1 MTRPSRIV
9 RASPAAA
16 LLAALLLIVPVAA
29 GAQAGGHSHPEPAD
43 TVPRLGEV
51 DFPTSAPPEAH
62 AAFVRGVLLL
72 HNFHYGPAAE
82 AFRRAQQIDP
92 GDVMSYWGE
101 AMTYTH
107 PVWNEQDTAAAHTA
121 LARLAP
127 TREARLA
134 KARTP
139 RERAWLESVEVLYGG
154 ESPKAARDTAYS
166 AAMGRMHARQPDDV
180 EGASFYALSL
190 LGLSQGDRDVPT
202 YERASLLADSL
213 FRAHPRHPGA
223 AHYLIH
229 AVDDPQHARLGLA
242 AARAY
247 SAIAPSAGH
256 ALHMTSHIFVA
267 MGMWDDVVRAN
278 EEAMATAK
286 RAVGHS
292 AQWIVYGL
300 LQQGRRREAV
310 RWLDSMAVE
319 ANSPVQRIRADSRM
333 HLGITVPAYVAD
345 THQGDAPALRLLSD
359 TMTAPGAWSVYP
371 DVGRALA
378 AAERRDRGAA
388 ETFVARIA
396 AYRAANAGR
405 EGAAS
410 MLGNAEVMEK
420 TLRALLLR
428 GEGEGDA
435 AVALLRDAAEQ
446 EAALPMDFGPP
457 ATIKP
462 PRELA
467 GEMLLSM
474 GRPAEA
480 RAELLLALART
491 PGRSAVLLA
500 LARAETALGNRDEA
514 ARRYAQLAANWHAA
528 DPDWPNVFEARTGPP
543 ARAPPRGSTSRS
555 DPE

>member
-1 MTRPSRIV
+1 MMRQIRPLL
-9 RASPAAA
+9 ASAAA
-16 LLAALLLIVPVAA
+16 VLLPALLLLAPAALCAQAA
-29 GAQAGGHSHPEPAD
+29 GHAHADPAD
-43 TVPRLGEV
+43 TVPRLGEI
-51 DFPTSAPPEAH
+51 DFPTSASPAAH

-72 HNFHYGPAAE
+72 HNFHYGPAAA
-82 AFRRAQQIDP
+82 AFRQAQQLEP

-107 PVWNEQDTAAAHTA
+107 PVWNEQDTAAARAA
-121 LARLAP
+121 LVRLAP

-139 RERAWLESVEVLYGG
+139 RERAWLESAEILYGG
-154 ESPKAARDTAYS
+154 NTSKAARDTAYS
-166 AAMGRMHARQPDDV
+166 AAMGRMHAQQPGDV
-180 EGASFYALSL
+180 EAASFYALSL
-190 LGLSQGDRDVPT
+190 LGLNQGDRDVPT

-213 FRAHPRHPGA
+213 FRLHPRHPGA

-229 AVDDPQHARLGLA
+229 AVDDPAHARLGLD

-247 SAIAPSAGH
+247 SGIAPSAGH

-267 MGMWDDVVRAN
+267 MGMWADVVRAN

-300 LQQGRRREAV
+300 LQQGRRRKAA
-310 RWLDSMAVE
+310 RWLDSMGVE
-319 ANSPVQRIRADSRM
+319 ANSPAERVRGDSRM
-333 HLGITVPAYVAD
+333 HLGLTVPAYIAD
-345 THQGDAPALRLLSD
+345 THQGDAPVLRLLSD
-359 TMTAPGAWSVYP
+359 TLTVPGAWSVYP

-378 AAERRDRGAA
+378 AIERRDRAA
-388 ETFVARIA
+388 ADSFVARIA
-396 AYRAANAGR
+396 AYRAANARR
-405 EGAAS
+405 EGASS

-428 GEGEGDA
+428 GEGEADE
-435 AVALLRDAAEQ
+435 AVALLRDAAAQ

-467 GEMLLSM
+467 GEMLLEM
-474 GRPAEA
+474 GKPADA
-480 RAELLLALART
+480 RAEFLLALART
-491 PGRSAVLLA
+491 PGRSAVLLG

-514 ARRYAQLAANWHAA
+514 ARRYNQLAANWYRA
-528 DPDWPNVFEARTGPP
+528 DPDWPALHEARAGG
-543 ARAPPRGSTSRS
+543 AGAHASTRIHVTF
-555 DPE
+555 

>member
-1 MTRPSRIV
+1 MLVS
-9 RASPAAA
+9 AAA
-16 LLAALLLIVPVAA
+16 AVLLTALLLRVPTVL
-29 GAQAGGHSHPEPAD
+29 GAQAAGHAHAESAD
-43 TVPRLGEV
+43 TVPRLGEI
-51 DFPTSAPPEAH
+51 DFPTSATPAAH

-72 HNFHYGPAAE
+72 HNFHYGPAAA
-82 AFRRAQQIDP
+82 AFRQAQEIDP
-92 GDVMSYWGE
+92 ADVMSYWGE
-101 AMTYTH
+101 ALTYTH
-107 PVWNEQDTAAAHTA
+107 PVWNEQDTAAARAA

-139 RERAWLESVEVLYGG
+139 RERAWLESAEILYGG
-154 ESPKAARDTAYS
+154 NTPKAARDTAYS
-166 AAMGRMHARQPDDV
+166 AALGRMHAEQPGDV
-180 EGASFYALSL
+180 EAASFYALSL
-190 LGLSQGDRDVPT
+190 LGLNQGDRDVRT
-202 YERASLLADSL
+202 YELASLLADSL
-213 FRAHPRHPGA
+213 FRLHPRHPGA

-229 AVDDPQHARLGLA
+229 AVDDPDHARLGLD

-247 SAIAPSAGH
+247 SGIAPSAGH

-267 MGMWDDVVRAN
+267 MGMWSDVVRAN

-300 LQQGRRREAV
+300 LQQGRRREAA
-310 RWLDSMAVE
+310 RWLDSMGVE
-319 ANSPVQRIRADSRM
+319 AGSPVERVRADSRM
-333 HLGITVPAYVAD
+333 HLGLAVPAYLAD
-345 THQGDAPALRLLSD
+345 THQGDAPELRLLDDSLA
-359 TMTAPGAWSVYP
+359 APGPWSVYA

-378 AAERRDRGAA
+378 AIQRRDRGAA
-388 ETFVARIA
+388 EQSVARIA
-396 AYRAANAGR
+396 RYRAANRGR

-428 GEGEGDA
+428 ADGEADA
-435 AVALLRDAAEQ
+435 AVALLRDAAAQ

-457 ATIKP
+457 ATIQP

-467 GEMLLSM
+467 GEMLLAM

-500 LARAETALGNRDEA
+500 LARAELALGNRDDA
-514 ARRYAQLAANWHAA
+514 ARRYQQLATNWYRA
-528 DPDWPNVFEARTGPP
+528 DPDWPNLHEAR
-543 ARAPPRGSTSRS
+543 AGSGGRPQTRIRVTF
-555 DPE
+555 

>member
-1 MTRPSRIV
+1 MIRSSSV
-9 RASPAAA
+9 VSASAAVLA
-16 LLAALLLIVPVAA
+16 VAVLLSGAASLSAQSASHAHPDPV
-29 GAQAGGHSHPEPAD
+29 D
-43 TVPRLGEV
+43 TVPQLGAI
-51 DFPTSAPPEAH
+51 DFPTSATPAAH

-72 HNFHYGPAAE
+72 HNFHYGPAAA
-82 AFRRAQQIDP
+82 AFRLAQQQDP

-107 PVWNEQDTAAAHTA
+107 PVWNEQDTAAARAA

-134 KARTP
+134 KARTA
-139 RERAWLESVEVLYGG
+139 RERAWLESAEILYGG
-154 ESPKAARDTAYS
+154 NASKAARDTAFS
-166 AAMGRMHARQPDDV
+166 AALGRLHAEQPGDV
-180 EGASFYALSL
+180 EAASFYALSL
-190 LGLSQGDRDVPT
+190 LGLNQGDRDVPT

-229 AVDDPQHARLGLA
+229 AVDDPQHARLGLD

-247 SAIAPSAGH
+247 SGIAPSAGH

-278 EEAMATAK
+278 ERAMATAG

-292 AQWIVYGL
+292 AQWMVYGL
-300 LQQGRRREAV
+300 LQQGRRRDAT
-310 RWLDSMAVE
+310 RWLDSMGVE
-319 ANSPVQRIRADSRM
+319 ANSPVERVRNDSRM
-333 HLGITVPAYVAD
+333 HLGITVPAYVVE
-345 THQGDAPALRLLSD
+345 THGGDAPVLRLLSD
-359 TMTAPGAWSVYP
+359 TMAAPGAWSVYP
-371 DVGRALA
+371 NVGRALA
-378 AAERRDRGAA
+378 AIERRDRAA
-388 ETFVARIA
+388 ADSFVARIA

-435 AVALLRDAAEQ
+435 AVALLRDAAAQ

-462 PRELA
+462 PREVA
-467 GEMLLSM
+467 GEMLLEM
-474 GRPAEA
+474 GKPAEA
-480 RAELLLALART
+480 RAEFLLALART
-491 PGRSAVLLA
+491 PGRSAVLLG
-500 LARAETALGNRDEA
+500 LARAEAALGNRDEA
-514 ARRYAQLAANWHAA
+514 ARRYNQLAANWYRA
-528 DPDWPNVFEARTGPP
+528 DPDWPALHEARAGGAG
-543 ARAPPRGSTSRS
+543 ARASTKIHVTF
-555 DPE
+555 